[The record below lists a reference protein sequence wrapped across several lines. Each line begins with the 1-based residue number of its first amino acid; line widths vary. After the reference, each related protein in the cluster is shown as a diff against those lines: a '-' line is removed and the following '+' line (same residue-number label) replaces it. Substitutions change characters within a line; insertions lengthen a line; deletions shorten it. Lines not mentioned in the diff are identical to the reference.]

1 MEKCWYSKNC
11 KLESDYCKSN
21 CIRYNNMKIL
31 VENSGLPYDLQFPQ
45 ILVPEKIDEK
55 AFESL
60 ERIKKNIDLFVREGG
75 LLYLWGKNCGNGKT
89 TWSSKILM
97 TYFDKIW
104 SYSQLKCRGIYLYT
118 PTFLN
123 SLKTQFL
130 NNISLLEYLDNI
142 KNSDL
147 AIFDDLGVGKLSD
160 FDKSNL
166 LDVIDFR
173 LNSHKATIFTS
184 NLDYTQLEELFG
196 DRLASRIYH
205 SSTIIELRGSD
216 RRGVK

>member
-1 MEKCWYSKNC
+1 MKCWYENVCKVKCHNC
-11 KLESDYCKSN
+11 EEN

-31 VENSGLPYDLQFPQ
+31 VDNSGLPYDLQFPQ
-45 ILVPEKIDEK
+45 ILEPERIDEK
-55 AFESL
+55 AFGVL
-60 ERIKKNIDLFVREGG
+60 NKIKSNIDLFVRDGG

-89 TWSSKILM
+89 TWSSKLLM
-97 TYFDKIW
+97 TYFNKIW
-104 SYSQLKCRGIYLYT
+104 AYSQLKCRGVYLYV

-123 SLKTQFL
+123 ALKTQFL
-130 NNISLLEYLDNI
+130 NNTSLLDYINNI
-142 KNSDL
+142 KNADL
-147 AIFDDLGVGKLSD
+147 VIFDDLGIGQLTSSD
-160 FDKSNL
+160 KNNL

-173 LNSHKATIFTS
+173 LNSHKSTVFTS
-184 NLDYTQLEELFG
+184 NLSYDQLIELFG